1 MRAWS
6 EARIAALPALRRP
19 NRLIVPSPDKL
30 PVFRTIARAY
40 GFTTGNLATI
50 IGLIWLPL
58 LLLAGGAYFLA
69 INAISIL
76 ERLSSSR
83 MNAIEEIQRT
93 GFVFYYFLFGVIF
106 LYSVMIVPVMRQA
119 LGLRKGGAFIHFGL
133 RASEFR
139 TFAALFLLYLVIT
152 TVNVVGIYAFVFL
165 LIIVAAGSSAIASVG
180 GVAPTVATGAIAII
194 VWLAYICA
202 STYVGVR
209 LSFFVVPV
217 TIAENR
223 IDLIRAWNLTRGRF
237 WRLFWILFAIRVPLA
252 IAGSAFALAIL
263 AFYFGAWPMFVRPN
277 PANAKSAVA
286 VFEMVR
292 HVLPVFIGIALFL
305 EPLRLGL
312 ESGAGAAA
320 YRALEPSVAPDQP
333 AGNSAEQGAT
343 AGDLRSNDLAQAG
356 AAS

>member
-1 MRAWS
+1 
-6 EARIAALPALRRP
+6 
-19 NRLIVPSPDKL
+19 LIVPAPDKL
-30 PVFRTIARAY
+30 PVFRAVARAY

-69 INAISIL
+69 INVISIL

-83 MNAIEEIQRT
+83 MDAIEEIQRT

-106 LYSVMIVPVMRQA
+106 LYSVMVVPVMRQA
-119 LGLRKGGAFIHFGL
+119 LGLREGGAFIHFGL

-152 TVNVVGIYAFVFL
+152 TVNIVGVYAPLFL
-165 LIIVAAGSSAIASVG
+165 FIIAELGSAAIATAAGIAP
-180 GVAPTVATGAIAII
+180 AVATGSIAII

-217 TIAENR
+217 TVAENR

-292 HVLPVFIGIALFL
+292 HVLPVFIGIAVFL

-320 YRALEPSVAPDQP
+320 YRALEPSAVPDQP
-333 AGNSAEQGAT
+333 AGNSAVQGT
-343 AGDLRSNDLAQAG
+343 TTGDLRSNDLAQAD